1 MDGGAAGTRASGQIT
16 IFLPGVIAV
25 CQTRPHEVRD
35 MPAHTARVTQRYMDG
50 ASSGMVL
57 CRLRPDFS
65 QPTTCCAG
73 CVSTGLPMRLRI
85 FLVEDSPVIR
95 ANLAESLEELVGARV
110 VGGASSEDE
119 ARQWLADNPSAWDL
133 AVVDLFLLQGNG
145 LNVVKSCGNRDLR
158 QKIVVL
164 TGYATPAM
172 RQRCLAAGADAVFDK
187 ATEIDEFTRYAIDEV
202 ERVTG
207 ETRW

>member
-1 MDGGAAGTRASGQIT
+1 
-16 IFLPGVIAV
+16 
-25 CQTRPHEVRD
+25 
-35 MPAHTARVTQRYMDG
+35 
-50 ASSGMVL
+50 
-57 CRLRPDFS
+57 
-65 QPTTCCAG
+65 
-73 CVSTGLPMRLRI
+73 MRLRI
-85 FLVEDSPVIR
+85 YLVEDSPVIR
-95 ANLAESLEELVGARV
+95 DNLAESLQELVGARV
-110 VGGASSEDE
+110 VGSASSEDE
-119 ARQWLADNPSAWDL
+119 ARQWLANNPADWDL

-187 ATEIDEFTRYAIDEV
+187 STEIDEFTRYATDEV
-202 ERVTG
+202 ERVSG

>member
-1 MDGGAAGTRASGQIT
+1 
-16 IFLPGVIAV
+16 
-25 CQTRPHEVRD
+25 
-35 MPAHTARVTQRYMDG
+35 
-50 ASSGMVL
+50 
-57 CRLRPDFS
+57 
-65 QPTTCCAG
+65 
-73 CVSTGLPMRLRI
+73 MRLRI

-119 ARQWLADNPSAWDL
+119 ARQWLADHPTDWDL

-158 QKIVVL
+158 QKVVVL

-187 ATEIDEFTRYAIDEV
+187 ATEIEEFTTYAINEV